1 MSQQAK
7 LLAYSQGPFQKPLA
21 TLECRYP
28 KFIHAEALTHRIL
41 EIQPNLHVSLMV
53 PDGLMY
59 DQNLS
64 RNASS
69 SRAIPVKRL
78 IEDVLSD
85 PVIPMVFGK
94 NQSGMAARQ
103 NFEGAE
109 AQEAKRLWLQ
119 ARDAAVLHAQKLSD
133 FGVHKQIVNRIIEPF
148 CHIKVV
154 ITGTEWNNFF
164 GLRMHKD
171 AQPEICD
178 LATQMYDLM
187 QRRQPKPLAMGEW
200 HLPYI
205 EDYDWDKADEYAR
218 KDRITRDIP
227 QHTELLEIVKKV
239 SVARCA
245 RTSYN
250 NFEGKISTI
259 EEDIKLY
266 DFLVVAVPLHAS
278 PAEHQATPDILFQ
291 SYVCNSPSW
300 NEPSKHGNLMGYL
313 QLRKL
318 LPNEC
323 IPG

>member
-7 LLAYSQGPFQKPLA
+7 LLAYSQGPFQKPLV
-21 TLECRYP
+21 TFECRYP

-133 FGVHKQIVNRIIEPF
+133 LGVHKQIVNRIIEPF

-164 GLRMHKD
+164 ALRIHKD

-178 LATQMYDLM
+178 LATQMESLL
-187 QRRQPKPLAMGEW
+187 RSNTPKPLKMGEW
-200 HLPYI
+200 HLPYVHAW
-205 EDYDWDKADEYAR
+205 DWDKADEYAR
-218 KDRITRDIP
+218 KNRSTRDIP
-227 QHTELLEIVKKV
+227 QDAELLEILKKV

-250 NFEGKISTI
+250 NFEGKVSSI

-266 DFLVVAVPLHAS
+266 EFLVVAVPLHAS
-278 PAEHQATPDILFQ
+278 PAEHQATPDSLFQ
-291 SYVCNSPSW
+291 SYMCNNSTFQQPHL
-300 NEPSKHGNLMGYL
+300 HGNLKGYL

-323 IPG
+323 VPG